1 MLDVDKLTN
10 LVLDLKVIEASES
23 IRELNDKLGCGF
35 DLEQDF
41 EKEKFELCHDL
52 EVEILSYLKGV
63 I

>member
-10 LVLDLKVIEASES
+10 LVLDLKVVEASES
-23 IRELNDKLGCGF
+23 IRELNDKFDYGF
-35 DLEQDF
+35 SLDMDF
-41 EKEKFELCHDL
+41 KRIKTDLCHDL